1 VPKLSEIWDTPIYH
15 INIGETLH
23 RRKLI
28 KEERNMA
35 TTTAGPKDE
44 RVAQTSVLT
53 RLLRRPE
60 LGALTGA
67 VVVWIFFAVVAP
79 NAWFSLR
86 GAATYLEVAASLGI
100 IAVPV
105 ALLMIG
111 GEFDLSVGSM
121 VGLSGAIMALASS
134 VLGLP
139 LWAGALIG
147 LVVAL
152 FVGWLNGM
160 MVVRTG
166 LPSFIITL
174 GSLFIIRGLTI
185 GTTRVITGRTQI
197 GSLDDMPGYPLLRT
211 LFAIDI
217 PIFGANFSIS
227 IFWWLLIAGVAT
239 WVLLRTQIGNWI
251 FGAGGAA
258 QAARQVGVPVN
269 RLKIALFM
277 TTATAAWLLATIQV
291 TTVKSMDTL
300 RGEQLEFQ
308 AIIAAVV
315 GGNLLTGGYGSAI
328 GAALGALIIGM
339 VRQGVVFAGVSA
351 DWFQVFMGAMLIIAV
366 LINNYIRR
374 RAEAARR

>member
-1 VPKLSEIWDTPIYH
+1 
-15 INIGETLH
+15 
-23 RRKLI
+23 
-28 KEERNMA
+28 MA
-35 TTTAGPKDE
+35 TTTASPADE
-44 RVAQTSVLT
+44 RMVQTGFVT

-60 LGALTGA
+60 LGALAGA
-67 VVVWIFFAVVAP
+67 IVVWIFFAIVAP
-79 NAWFSLR
+79 NAWFSFR
-86 GAATYLEVAASLGI
+86 GTATYLEVAASLGI

-121 VGLSGAIMALASS
+121 VGLSGAIMAIMANNM
-134 VLGLP
+134 GAP
-139 LWAGALIG
+139 LWLGAI
-147 LVVAL
+147 VAL
-152 FVGWLNGM
+152 FVALGVGWLNGI

-185 GTTRVITGRTQI
+185 GGTRLITDRTQL
-197 GSLDDMPGYPLLRT
+197 GGLDDLPGYTIMRNI
-211 LFAIDI
+211 FAIDL
-217 PIFGANFSIS
+217 PLFGANFSIS
-227 IFWWLLIAGVAT
+227 IFWWLAIGIIAS
-239 WVLLRTQIGNWI
+239 WVLLRTRVGNWI
-251 FGAGGAA
+251 FGSGGHA

-277 TTATAAWLLATIQV
+277 TTASAAWLLATIQV
-291 TTVKSMDTL
+291 ITVKSMDTL

-315 GGNLLTGGYGSAI
+315 GGNLLTGGYGSAM
-328 GAALGALIIGM
+328 GAMLGALIIGM

-351 DWFQVFMGAMLIIAV
+351 DWFLVFMGAMLIIAV
-366 LINNYIRR
+366 LINNFIRS

>member
-1 VPKLSEIWDTPIYH
+1 
-15 INIGETLH
+15 
-23 RRKLI
+23 
-28 KEERNMA
+28 MA
-35 TTTAGPKDE
+35 TTTASPADE
-44 RVAQTSVLT
+44 RMVQTSFVT

-60 LGALTGA
+60 LGAVAGA
-67 VVVWIFFAVVAP
+67 IVVWVFFAIVAP

-86 GAATYLEVAASLGI
+86 GTATYLEVAASLGI

-121 VGLSGAIMALASS
+121 VGLSGAIMAIMANNM
-134 VLGLP
+134 GAP
-139 LWAGALIG
+139 LWLGA
-147 LVVAL
+147 VVAL
-152 FVGWLNGM
+152 GVALGVGWLNGI

-185 GTTRVITGRTQI
+185 GSTRLITGRTQL
-197 GSLDDMPGYPLLRT
+197 GSLDDMPGYAIMQVI
-211 LFAIDI
+211 FAIDL
-217 PIFGANFSIS
+217 PLFGANFSIS
-227 IFWWLLIAGVAT
+227 IFWWLAIGIVAS
-239 WVLLRTQIGNWI
+239 WVLLRTRVGNWI
-251 FGAGGAA
+251 FGSGGQA

-277 TTATAAWLLATIQV
+277 TTASAAWLLATIQV
-291 TTVKSMDTL
+291 ITVKSMDTL

-328 GAALGALIIGM
+328 GAMLGALIIGM

-351 DWFQVFMGAMLIIAV
+351 DWFLVFMGAMLIVAV
-366 LINNYIRR
+366 LINNFIRS

>member
-1 VPKLSEIWDTPIYH
+1 
-15 INIGETLH
+15 
-23 RRKLI
+23 
-28 KEERNMA
+28 MA
-35 TTTAGPKDE
+35 TTTASPADE
-44 RVAQTSVLT
+44 RMVQTGFIT

-60 LGALTGA
+60 LGALAGA
-67 VVVWIFFAVVAP
+67 IVVWVFFGFLAVIGTAP
-79 NAWFSLR
+79 GFLTWRGTFS
-86 GAATYLEVAASLGI
+86 YLEVAAQLGI

-121 VGLSGAIMALASS
+121 VGLSGAIMAIMANNM
-134 VLGLP
+134 GAP
-139 LWAGALIG
+139 LWLGA
-147 LVVAL
+147 VVAL
-152 FVGWLNGM
+152 GVALGVGWLNGI

-185 GTTRVITGRTQI
+185 GSTRLITGRTQL
-197 GSLDDMPGYPLLRT
+197 GSLDDMPGYAIMRYI
-211 LFAIDI
+211 FAIDL
-217 PIFGANFSIS
+217 PLFGANFSIS
-227 IFWWLLIAGVAT
+227 IFWWLAIGIVAS
-239 WVLLRTQIGNWI
+239 WVLLRTRVGNWI
-251 FGAGGAA
+251 FGSGGQA

-277 TTATAAWLLATIQV
+277 TTASAAWLLATIQV
-291 TTVKSMDTL
+291 ITVKSMDTL

-328 GAALGALIIGM
+328 GAMLGALIIGM

-351 DWFQVFMGAMLIIAV
+351 DWFLVFMGAMLIVAV
-366 LINNYIRR
+366 LINNFIRS